1 MGVVSV
7 ILGIIALLICFPI
20 LYNYYFSKVII
31 IGILAVSG
39 IVFGI
44 IEISKKS
51 KLKLSK
57 KMGICGIVLNSLALI
72 PVFLLFFVLIIMA
85 GDSIH

>member
-1 MGVVSV
+1 MGVISV
-7 ILGIIALLICFPI
+7 VLGIIALLIYFPI
-20 LYNYYFSKVII
+20 LNDYYFSKVII

-51 KLKLSK
+51 KLKQSK
-57 KMGICGIVLNSLALI
+57 KIGILGLVLNILVFV
-72 PVFLLFFVLIIMA
+72 PVFLLLFVLIIMA

>member
-51 KLKLSK
+51 KLKQSK
-57 KMGICGIVLNSLALI
+57 KIGILGLVLNILVFV
-72 PVFLLFFVLIIMA
+72 PVFLLLFVLIIMA